1 MGLTAQ
7 DQQSRAE
14 FEAWAKTM
22 PAMYSRY
29 MRRIGDGY
37 ETPCIQAAWN
47 GWRAARALPAGMK
60 PFGYVRRRNG
70 KFYHEVEGLPAADFD
85 VVYTAA
91 QVLAMGR
98 VPPGWQAVPVDP
110 TREMATAY
118 DAACFLDYF
127 REEGYRAALA
137 AAPQPPAAQELGEV
151 VITKNEAGAIVAVTR
166 QDEEGR
172 ILSVLAESAA
182 QEREPLDQV
191 AAMKLGMAADDA
203 TRKHCR
209 GTTNWAHA
217 LTRFYEKALERM
229 PTWEPKF
236 DVMAPRQ
243 EELAVQFCNEI
254 SGPLGKPG
262 RAPDPVR
269 LLEMAEELYK
279 VERDAARCKEGGAA

>member
-1 MGLTAQ
+1 MTTAQ

-14 FEAWAKTM
+14 ADQWKCGNEFLPYHPSASHVE
-22 PAMYSRY
+22 PAYRE
-29 MRRIGDGY
+29 G
-37 ETPCIQAAWN
+37 WN
-47 GWRAARALPAGMK
+47 ACFKA
-60 PFGYVRRRNG
+60 
-70 KFYHEVEGLPAADFD
+70 
-85 VVYTAA
+85 AA
-91 QVLAMGR
+91 QVHAMGR
-98 VPPGWQAVPVDP
+98 VPDELTDADLSAIYKQANGEDVGKARPL
-110 TREMATAY
+110 TTANI
-118 DAACFLDYF
+118 F
-127 REEGYRAALA
+127 RAMRALLA
-137 AAPQPPAAQELGEV
+137 AAPRPPAARELGEV

-172 ILSVLAESAA
+172 ILSVLAESAV

-229 PTWEPKF
+229 PIWEPKF
-236 DVMAPRQ
+236 DIMSPRQ

-279 VERDAARCKEGGAA
+279 AERDAARCKEGGAA

>member
-1 MGLTAQ
+1 MTTAQ

-37 ETPCIQAAWN
+37 ETPYLQAAWN
-47 GWRAARALPAGMK
+47 GWQAARSLPAGVTPVAK
-60 PFGYVRRRNG
+60 IHKG
-70 KFYHEVEGLPAADFD
+70 KLTWSIPWPEYSVD
-85 VVYTAA
+85 TALLTGGHDLFTSA

-98 VPPGWQAVPVDP
+98 VPPCATCNDWGMIGGPSFSDP
-110 TREMATAY
+110 G
-118 DAACFLDYF
+118 
-127 REEGYRAALA
+127 EG
-137 AAPQPPAAQELGEV
+137 GEPCP
-151 VITKNEAGAIVAVTR
+151 
-166 QDEEGR
+166 DC
-172 ILSVLAESAA
+172 SA
-182 QEREPLDQV
+182 
-191 AAMKLGMAADDA
+191 
-203 TRKHCR
+203 
-209 GTTNWAHA
+209 
-217 LTRFYEKALERM
+217 

-236 DVMAPRQ
+236 DSMAPRQ

-279 VERDAARCKEGGAA
+279 AERDFARATREAS